1 MSGYYPPAA
10 FYFSLSF
17 SGISAKAD
25 AAFQEVT
32 GINAEIE
39 TEEVA
44 CGGENRFKFK
54 LPGVAKFGTLSLKR
68 GLIASGSDLAKWCT
82 DMLGDGYVNVI
93 IPKTITV
100 KLLDQKGDT
109 LLGWDFLSAYPVKW
123 GVSDFKSMENAYVIE
138 SLDFAYTYFKKTS

>member
-1 MSGYYPPAA
+1 MSANRPPGS

-25 AAFQEVT
+25 AAFQEVS

-54 LPGVAKFGTLSLKR
+54 LPGVAKYGTLSLKR
-68 GLIASGSDLAKWCT
+68 GFITSGSDLAKWCSDTMT
-82 DMLGDGYVNVI
+82 DGFTNVI
-93 IPKTITV
+93 APKTITV

-109 LLGWDFLSAYPVKW
+109 LMSWDFLSAYPVKW

-138 SLDFAYTYFKKTS
+138 SLDFAYTYFKKNS